1 MDNRIK
7 KLKLAHEQQPMALGD
22 LIHQHVRAAVEQA
35 VDEELAA
42 VLGVGL
48 YERSEA
54 RRGHR
59 NGTKTRTLTGPT
71 GPLELT
77 LPRAALFTPSGPREW
92 ASKLVPR
99 YQRRS
104 AEVNEAVASAYLAGA
119 NTRRIQGALRPLLKA
134 APLSKSAVSRVVG
147 TLRSAWE
154 AWTKRSLAELDLA
167 YLYLDGIALRVRS
180 AGKVTSVPVLAAVAV
195 LADGQ
200 KQLVALEMCGS
211 ESNEAWKGFLDD
223 LVERGLKAPLL
234 CIVDGNAGLRRA
246 LSLVWGKTPVQRC
259 CVHKLRN
266 LVRKAPEHAR
276 EEITDDFHRIVYAA
290 SEVAARAAYVAFT
303 SRWKS
308 RCPGVVRSLEEAGDE
323 LLTMY
328 RFPKQQWKTIRT
340 TNVIERLNGEF
351 RRRVKTQGSL
361 PSEDSALILLFSL
374 VATGQIKLRKLDG
387 YKRLAGVINTQLRNA
402 A

>member
-1 MDNRIK
+1 
-7 KLKLAHEQQPMALGD
+7 
-22 LIHQHVRAAVEQA
+22 
-35 VDEELAA
+35 
-42 VLGVGL
+42 
-48 YERSEA
+48 
-54 RRGHR
+54 
-59 NGTKTRTLTGPT
+59 
-71 GPLELT
+71 
-77 LPRAALFTPSGPREW
+77 
-92 ASKLVPR
+92 
-99 YQRRS
+99 
-104 AEVNEAVASAYLAGA
+104 
-119 NTRRIQGALRPLLKA
+119 
-134 APLSKSAVSRVVG
+134 
-147 TLRSAWE
+147 
-154 AWTKRSLAELDLA
+154 
-167 YLYLDGIALRVRS
+167 
-180 AGKVTSVPVLAAVAV
+180 VPVLAAVAV

-387 YKRLAGVINTQLRNA
+387 YKRLAGVINTQLKNA